1 MRVHIEP
8 ARPADLPALI
18 ELLALLFAI
27 EQDFHPDVDRQR
39 RGLELLLAQPAE
51 QARIF
56 VARRDDAPQDVVGM
70 VSAQL
75 VISTAS
81 GAPSAWLEDLVVRA
95 ACRGQGLG
103 RQLLDAAM
111 AWALARG
118 ARRVQLLA
126 DADNQPALD
135 VYRHLGWQ
143 PTRLFAWRRFPGT
156 SASHE

>member
-56 VARRDDAPQDVVGM
+56 VARRDDATQEVVGM

-95 ACRGQGLG
+95 AYRSQGLG
-103 RQLLDAAM
+103 RQLLDAAI

-135 VYRHLGWQ
+135 VYQRLGWQ
-143 PTRLFAWRRFPGT
+143 PTRLFAWRQFPGT